1 MKSRLI
7 PSSLDL
13 GRLYR
18 VVRCSSCGNLQIT
31 SARKRF
37 RCVRCGAVQD
47 VNSVKLLYAT
57 EDSRRARIMLAELK
71 SRGRLSGF
79 RKPSGMKRG

>member
-1 MKSRLI
+1 MKSRLT
-7 PSSLDL
+7 PFSPDL

-18 VVRCSSCGNLQIT
+18 IVRCSSCGNLQIT

-47 VNSVKLLYAT
+47 VNSVKPLYAT
-57 EDSRRARIMLAELK
+57 EDSRRARMVLAELK
-71 SRGRLSGF
+71 SRGRISGF
-79 RKPSGMKRG
+79 RKPAGMKRG

>member
-1 MKSRLI
+1 
-7 PSSLDL
+7 LDL

-37 RCVRCGAVQD
+37 RCVRCGAVQEVD
-47 VNSVKLLYAT
+47 SIKILYAT
-57 EDSRRARIMLAELK
+57 EDARKAREILAELK
-71 SRGRLSGF
+71 SCGKASEFKKLA
-79 RKPSGMKRG
+79 GMK